1 MGIVRTMGK
10 FCYVECDDQNCTKK
24 MENNDEELLKQ
35 LAKLCDWENMGTKW
49 ICPDCSEK
57 RKTTKSRTAS
67 RRTKKGPVEKQL

>member
-35 LAKLCDWENMGTKW
+35 LAKLCGWENNGTRW
-49 ICPDCSEK
+49 ACPDC
-57 RKTTKSRTAS
+57 
-67 RRTKKGPVEKQL
+67 VEKQRAAKSKTVTRRPRKKLAEKQL

>member
-35 LAKLCDWENMGTKW
+35 LAKLCDWENIGAKW
-49 ICPDCSEK
+49 ICPDCAEK
-57 RKTTKSRTAS
+57 KKAAKSRARS
-67 RRTKKGPVEKQL
+67 RRPRKRLVEKQL